1 MILEIVSPEAKLFSG
16 EVTSVTLPGV
26 DGSFQ
31 ILNNH
36 APIVSILEKG
46 TVKIGGQYLN
56 ELEYQQIQDFRIE
69 NLPEGNKANNYG
81 NYTGS
86 MSNHDKVYDNL
97 IDVLTHNAPITT
109 SSYEGMKT
117 VEIIEKIYRAAKH

>member
-36 APIVSILEKG
+36 APIVSTLKEGVI
-46 TVKIGGQYLN
+46 KIAALSFKFSKESIDKFLKVN
-56 ELEYQQIQDFRIE
+56 EQ
-69 NLPEGNKANNYG
+69 
-81 NYTGS
+81 NYTLAVNSGVIELKD
-86 MSNHDKVYDNL
+86 NKV
-97 IDVLTHNAPITT
+97 IVL
-109 SSYEGMKT
+109 
-117 VEIIEKIYRAAKH
+117 VD